1 MKGSRSKMIVRTL
14 KLKLTKTQ
22 EAMLNQWLWNLTGV
36 YNWAIKKIEHDS
48 ADKIYHSQMSFQ
60 NLLADHGKK
69 LDIPSHTLQGTLR
82 QAYDA
87 WQRCFKKL
95 SKKPHLKGMRNKLN
109 SISFPDALRKPR
121 DNKISVPGLGKVRY
135 HKQDLPGA
143 NIKCGRII
151 KKASGWYLCLWLDCD
166 HKFPV
171 KDTDKA
177 VGIDP
182 GFKTLLTLS
191 DGTKF
196 ENPRELR
203 KGAKRLAQAQRA
215 HNKRLAARLQ
225 ERQAN
230 RRNDRNHKISR
241 CLVENYKTIF
251 YSDDNFKGMDKIFG
265 KSVNEAGLGDLIGKL
280 DYKCRVGGRRL
291 EGKNSKHT
299 TMTCSSCGALTG
311 PTGLDGLAVRQWVCS
326 ACGAVHDRDTNSAVN
341 ILNAGLGTSHERGIR
356 HLA

>member
-1 MKGSRSKMIVRTL
+1 
-14 KLKLTKTQ
+14 
-22 EAMLNQWLWNLTGV
+22 LWNLTGV
-36 YNWAIKKIEHDS
+36 YNWAIKKIEHDKT
-48 ADKIYHSQMSFQ
+48 DDIYHSQMSFQ
-60 NLLADHGKK
+60 NLLADHSKK
-69 LDIPSHTLQGTLR
+69 LEIPSHVIQGTLR

-109 SISFPDALRKPR
+109 SIPFPDALKKPKENR
-121 DNKISVPGLGKVRY
+121 IGILGLGKVRY
-135 HKQDLPGA
+135 HKQEIPDA
-143 NIKCGRII
+143 VIKCGRII
-151 KKASGWYLCLWLDCD
+151 KKASGWYLYLWLDTD

-171 KDTDKA
+171 KDTDKS

-203 KGAKRLAQAQRA
+203 KGARRLAQAQRA
-215 HNKRLAARLQ
+215 HDKRLSARLL

-241 CLVENYKTIF
+241 NLVENYATIF
-251 YSDDNFKGMDKIFG
+251 YSDDNFKGMAKRFG
-265 KSVNEAGLGDLIGKL
+265 KSVAEASLGDLIGKL
-280 DYKCRVGGRRL
+280 NYKCRVGGRRL

-299 TMTCSSCGALTG
+299 TMTCSTCGALTG
-311 PTGLDGLAVRQWVCS
+311 PTGLSGLAVRQWVCCV
-326 ACGAVHDRDTNSAVN
+326 CGTHHDRDSNSAVN
-341 ILNAGLGTSHERGIR
+341 ILNVGLGISHERGIR
-356 HLA
+356 HVA